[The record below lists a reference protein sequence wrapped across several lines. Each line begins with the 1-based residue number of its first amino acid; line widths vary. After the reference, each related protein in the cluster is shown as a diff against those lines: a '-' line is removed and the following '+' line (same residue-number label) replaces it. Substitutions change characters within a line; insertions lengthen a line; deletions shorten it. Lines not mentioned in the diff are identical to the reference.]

1 MTSNS
6 SLNADLHCHSVV
18 SDGTLTPEQLAERA
32 YANGVRLWALT
43 DHDELGGQAR
53 AQIAASALGMDY
65 LPGVEISVTWMGQT
79 IHIVGLGIDASHAG
93 ILEGLRR
100 TREGRG
106 NRAKQMAEQLLKAG
120 IPGAY
125 EGALHFAGNQEL
137 ISRTHF
143 ARFLVEQGIC
153 KDTDQVFK
161 RYLVEDKPGYV
172 PHLWATLDDAVAW
185 IKGAGGAAV
194 IAHPGRYKLSAMQ
207 MDELYKHFKEIGGMA
222 IEVITGSH
230 TPDQYQTFGKIAQQY
245 GFLAS
250 RGSDFHSRSDSHS
263 CACGNVVRNR
273 VQYPVSGIGSSRP
286 HGGYKW
292 KPYQLDELR

>member
-1 MTSNS
+1 MISNS

-18 SDGTLTPEQLAERA
+18 SDGTLTPEELAERA

-43 DHDELGGQAR
+43 DHDELGGQER
-53 AQIAASALGMDY
+53 AQLAASTLGMDY

-79 IHIVGLGIDASHAG
+79 IHIVGLGIDAAHAG

-185 IKGAGGAAV
+185 IKEAGGAAV

-230 TPDQYQTFGKIAQQY
+230 SPNQYQTYGKIAQHY

-250 RGSDFHSRSDSHS
+250 RGSDFHDPEESYIDLGTLPHLPDHLT
-263 CACGNVVRNR
+263 
-273 VQYPVSGIGSSRP
+273 PVWSLF
-286 HGGYKW
+286 H
-292 KPYQLDELR
+292 

>member
-1 MTSNS
+1 MISNS

-194 IAHPGRYKLSAMQ
+194 IAHPGRYKLNDIQ

-230 TPDQYQTFGKIAQQY
+230 SPNQYQTYGKIAQHY

-250 RGSDFHSRSDSHS
+250 RGSDFHDPEESYIDLGTLPHLPDHLT
-263 CACGNVVRNR
+263 
-273 VQYPVSGIGSSRP
+273 PVWSLF
-286 HGGYKW
+286 H
-292 KPYQLDELR
+292 

>member
-1 MTSNS
+1 
-6 SLNADLHCHSVV
+6 V

-43 DHDELGGQAR
+43 DHDELGGQERAR
-53 AQIAASALGMDY
+53 LAASTLGMDY

-79 IHIVGLGIDASHAG
+79 IHIVGLGIDAAHAG

-194 IAHPGRYKLSAMQ
+194 IAHPGRYKLNAMQ

-230 TPDQYQTFGKIAQQY
+230 SPNQYQTYGKIAQHY

-250 RGSDFHSRSDSHS
+250 RGSDFHDPEESYIDLGTLPHLPDHLT
-263 CACGNVVRNR
+263 
-273 VQYPVSGIGSSRP
+273 PVWSLF
-286 HGGYKW
+286 H
-292 KPYQLDELR
+292 

>member
-32 YANGVRLWALT
+32 YTNGVRLWALT
-43 DHDELGGQAR
+43 DHDELGGQERAR
-53 AQIAASALGMDY
+53 AAANSLGMDY
-65 LPGVEISVTWMGQT
+65 LSGVEISVTWMGQT
-79 IHIVGLGIDASHAG
+79 IHIVGLGIDAAHAG

-106 NRAKQMAEQLLKAG
+106 LRARQMAEQLLKAG

-125 EGALHFAGNQEL
+125 EGALHFAGNHEL

-207 MDELYKHFKEIGGMA
+207 MDELYKRFKEIGGMA

-230 TPDQYQTFGKIAQQY
+230 SPNQYQTYGKIAQHY

-250 RGSDFHSRSDSHS
+250 RGSDFHDPEESYIDLGTLPHLPDHLT
-263 CACGNVVRNR
+263 
-273 VQYPVSGIGSSRP
+273 PVWSLF
-286 HGGYKW
+286 H
-292 KPYQLDELR
+292 

>member
-1 MTSNS
+1 MISNS

-125 EGALHFAGNQEL
+125 EGALLFAGNQEL

-194 IAHPGRYKLSAMQ
+194 IAHPGRYKLNAMQ

-230 TPDQYQTFGKIAQQY
+230 SPNQYQTYGKIAQHY

-250 RGSDFHSRSDSHS
+250 RGSDFHDPEESYIDLGTLPHLPDHLT
-263 CACGNVVRNR
+263 
-273 VQYPVSGIGSSRP
+273 PVWSLF
-286 HGGYKW
+286 H
-292 KPYQLDELR
+292 

>member
-43 DHDELGGQAR
+43 DHDELGGQER

-79 IHIVGLGIDASHAG
+79 IHIVGLGIDAAHAG

-125 EGALHFAGNQEL
+125 EGALLFAGNQEL

-153 KDTDQVFK
+153 KDTEQVFK

-185 IKGAGGAAV
+185 IKEAGGAAV

-230 TPDQYQTFGKIAQQY
+230 SPNQYQTYGKIAQHY

-250 RGSDFHSRSDSHS
+250 RGSDFHDPEESYVDLGTLPDLPDHLT
-263 CACGNVVRNR
+263 
-273 VQYPVSGIGSSRP
+273 PVWSLF
-286 HGGYKW
+286 H
-292 KPYQLDELR
+292 

>member
-43 DHDELGGQAR
+43 DHDELGGQKR
-53 AQIAASALGMDY
+53 AQLAASALGMDY

-79 IHIVGLGIDASHAG
+79 IHIVGLGIDAAHAG

-153 KDTDQVFK
+153 KDTEQVFK

-172 PHLWATLDDAVAW
+172 PHLWATLDDAVVW
-185 IKGAGGAAV
+185 IKEAGGAAV
-194 IAHPGRYKLSAMQ
+194 VAHPGRYKLSAMQ
-207 MDELYKHFKEIGGMA
+207 MDELYKHFKEIGGIA

-230 TPDQYQTFGKIAQQY
+230 SPNQYQTYGKIAQHY

-250 RGSDFHSRSDSHS
+250 RGSDFHDPEESYIDLGTLPHLPDHLT
-263 CACGNVVRNR
+263 
-273 VQYPVSGIGSSRP
+273 PVWSLF
-286 HGGYKW
+286 H
-292 KPYQLDELR
+292 

>member
-32 YANGVRLWALT
+32 HENGVRLWALT
-43 DHDELGGQAR
+43 DHDELGGQERAR
-53 AQIAASALGMDY
+53 IAASSFGMDY
-65 LPGVEISVTWMGQT
+65 LSGVEISVTWMGQT
-79 IHIVGLGIDASHAG
+79 IHIVGLGIDASNAG

-106 NRAKQMAEQLLKAG
+106 NRAKQMAEQLLKVG

-125 EGALHFAGNQEL
+125 EGALHFAGNHDL

-143 ARFLVEQGIC
+143 ARFLVDQGVC
-153 KDTDQVFK
+153 RDTEHVFK
-161 RYLVEDKPGYV
+161 NYLVEDKPGYV
-172 PHLWATLDDAVAW
+172 PHLWASLDDAVAW
-185 IKGAGGAAV
+185 IKTAGGAAV
-194 IAHPGRYKLSAMQ
+194 IAHPGRYKLSTMQ

-230 TPDQYQTFGKIAQQY
+230 SPSQYQTYGKIAEHY

-250 RGSDFHSRSDSHS
+250 RGSDFHDPEESYIDLGTLPHLPDHLT
-263 CACGNVVRNR
+263 
-273 VQYPVSGIGSSRP
+273 PVWTLF
-286 HGGYKW
+286 H
-292 KPYQLDELR
+292 

>member
-32 YANGVRLWALT
+32 HENGVHLWALT
-43 DHDELGGQAR
+43 DHDELGGQVRAR
-53 AQIAASALGMDY
+53 IAASALGMDY
-65 LPGVEISVTWMGQT
+65 LSGVEISVTWMGQT

-106 NRAKQMAEQLLKAG
+106 NRAKQMAEQLLKVG

-125 EGALHFAGNQEL
+125 EGALHFAGNHDL

-143 ARFLVEQGIC
+143 ARFLVDQGVC
-153 KDTDQVFK
+153 RDTEQVFK
-161 RYLVEDKPGYV
+161 NYLVEDKPGYV
-172 PHLWATLDDAVAW
+172 PHLWASLDDAVAW
-185 IKGAGGAAV
+185 IKTAGGAAV
-194 IAHPGRYKLSAMQ
+194 IAHPGRYKLSTMQ

-230 TPDQYQTFGKIAQQY
+230 SPSQYQTYGKIAEHY

-250 RGSDFHSRSDSHS
+250 RGSDFHDPEESYIDLGTLPHLPDHLT
-263 CACGNVVRNR
+263 
-273 VQYPVSGIGSSRP
+273 PVWTLF
-286 HGGYKW
+286 H
-292 KPYQLDELR
+292 

>member
-43 DHDELGGQAR
+43 DHDELGGQKR
-53 AQIAASALGMDY
+53 AQLAASSLGMDY

-79 IHIVGLGIDASHAG
+79 IHIVGLGIDAAHAG

-143 ARFLVEQGIC
+143 LVEQGIC
-153 KDTDQVFK
+153 KDTEQVFK

-172 PHLWATLDDAVAW
+172 PHLWATLDDAVVW
-185 IKGAGGAAV
+185 IKEAGGAAV

-207 MDELYKHFKEIGGMA
+207 MDELYKHFKEIGGIA

-230 TPDQYQTFGKIAQQY
+230 SPNQYQTYGKIAQHY

-250 RGSDFHSRSDSHS
+250 RGSDFHDPEESYIDLGTLPHLPDHLT
-263 CACGNVVRNR
+263 
-273 VQYPVSGIGSSRP
+273 PVWSLF
-286 HGGYKW
+286 H
-292 KPYQLDELR
+292 